1 MAADRYRTQT
11 LVIVALAAL
20 FICAGSITAGVF
32 VYDRLQARANPTP
45 AAGVQALSAQG
56 LLVTAVV
63 PGSPADGA
71 LQRGDILL
79 QAADRPLRTPRDL
92 QLELTALPPD
102 SPLAL
107 TLLRGTA
114 TLALTIPLS
123 PNTPGL
129 GVELLAP
136 REASFATPT
145 ATLPTATLP
154 PGDQL
159 NTTLP
164 RVARVIAGSPA
175 AAADIA
181 PGDVV
186 TAVDNHAILN
196 MAELVSLI
204 QARQPGE
211 TVSLTL
217 RRGPD
222 TLSRTLTLAPN
233 PDVPARPYLGV
244 ELTTSP

>member
-107 TLLRGTA
+107 TLLRGDPVTQFGSLRLD
-114 TLALTIPLS
+114 TLLDAGVVLIALT
-123 PNTPGL
+123 
-129 GVELLAP
+129 LLQYGQ
-136 REASFATPT
+136 EQEF
-145 ATLPTATLP
+145 
-154 PGDQL
+154 
-159 NTTLP
+159 
-164 RVARVIAGSPA
+164 
-175 AAADIA
+175 
-181 PGDVV
+181 
-186 TAVDNHAILN
+186 
-196 MAELVSLI
+196 
-204 QARQPGE
+204 
-211 TVSLTL
+211 
-217 RRGPD
+217 
-222 TLSRTLTLAPN
+222 
-233 PDVPARPYLGV
+233 
-244 ELTTSP
+244 